1 MERLTLITIYKM
13 ESSKKMIN
21 EHMSNERTFLSWI
34 RTGIGIMVFG
44 FVIVKFSLF
53 VNQLPAS
60 FFQDSTI
67 PKNGFTIFLGI
78 GLVLTG
84 ALTILLSYFKYK
96 QTHKLLQKGEYL
108 YSTLL
113 LTILTV
119 VIFLMSIIIIA
130 YLIMAAYPF
139 NFQII

>member
-1 MERLTLITIYKM
+1 MDKNN
-13 ESSKKMIN
+13 KPMIN

-44 FVIVKFSLF
+44 FVLVKFSLV
-53 VNQLPAS
+53 VNQLPTS

-67 PKNGFTIFLGI
+67 PKNGFTIFIGI
-78 GLVLTG
+78 ALVFSG
-84 ALTILLSYFKYK
+84 AITILLSYWKYK
-96 QTHKLLQKGEYL
+96 QTHKLLQQGQYL

-113 LTILTV
+113 LTVLTV

-130 YLIMAAYPF
+130 YLIMAAYP
-139 NFQII
+139 IG

>member
-1 MERLTLITIYKM
+1 MDNKNNN
-13 ESSKKMIN
+13 MIN

-53 VNQLPAS
+53 VNQLPS
-60 FFQDSTI
+60 TFFKDSTI
-67 PKNGFTIFLGI
+67 PKNGLTIFIGI
-78 GLVLTG
+78 SLVLTG
-84 ALTILLSYFKYK
+84 AITILLSYWKYR
-96 QTHKLLQKGEYL
+96 QVHRLLQRGEYL
-108 YSTLL
+108 YSTML

-119 VIFLMSIIIIA
+119 VIFLMSIIIIT

-139 NFQII
+139 TFLEI

>member
-1 MERLTLITIYKM
+1 ME
-13 ESSKKMIN
+13 ENNKKMIN
-21 EHMSNERTFLSWI
+21 EHMFNERTFLSWI

-53 VNQLPAS
+53 VNQLPSALFHNS
-60 FFQDSTI
+60 NI
-67 PKNGFTIFLGI
+67 PKNGFTIIIGI
-78 GLVLTG
+78 ALVLTG
-84 ALTILLSYFKYK
+84 ALTIILSYWKYK

-119 VIFLMSIIIIA
+119 VIFLMSIVIIT
-130 YLIMAAYPF
+130 YLVIAAYPF
-139 NFQII
+139 NFSI

>member
-1 MERLTLITIYKM
+1 MDNKNNN
-13 ESSKKMIN
+13 MIN

-53 VNQLPAS
+53 VNQLPS
-60 FFQDSTI
+60 TFFKDSTI
-67 PKNGFTIFLGI
+67 PKNGLTIFIGI
-78 GLVLTG
+78 SLVLTG
-84 ALTILLSYFKYK
+84 AVTILLSYWKYR
-96 QTHKLLQKGEYL
+96 QVHKLLQRGEYL
-108 YSTLL
+108 YSTML

-119 VIFLMSIIIIA
+119 VIFLMSIIIIT

-139 NFQII
+139 TFLEI

>member
-1 MERLTLITIYKM
+1 MVDK
-13 ESSKKMIN
+13 KNNKMIN
-21 EHMSNERTFLSWI
+21 EQMSNERTFLSWI

-53 VNQLPAS
+53 VNQLPAT
-60 FFQDSTI
+60 FFKDSDI

-84 ALTILLSYFKYK
+84 ALTILLSYWKYK
-96 QTHKLLQKGEYL
+96 QTHKLLQQGEYL

-119 VIFLMSIIIIA
+119 VIFVMSIIIIA
-130 YLIMAAYPF
+130 YLIMAAYPLTF
-139 NFQII
+139 HM

>member
-1 MERLTLITIYKM
+1 MENN
-13 ESSKKMIN
+13 KKMIN
-21 EHMSNERTFLSWI
+21 EHMANERTFLSWV

-53 VNQLPAS
+53 VNQLPDS
-60 FFQDSTI
+60 FHESGI

-78 GLVLTG
+78 ALVLTG
-84 ALTILLSYFKYK
+84 ALTILLSYWKYK

-113 LTILTV
+113 LTVLTV
-119 VIFLMSIIIIA
+119 VIFVMSIIIIA

-139 NFQII
+139 PSE

>member
-1 MERLTLITIYKM
+1 M

-53 VNQLPAS
+53 VNQLPAN

-96 QTHKLLQKGEYL
+96 QTHKLIQKGEYL

-119 VIFLMSIIIIA
+119 AIFLMSIIIIA

>member
-1 MERLTLITIYKM
+1 MENN
-13 ESSKKMIN
+13 KKMIN
-21 EHMSNERTFLSWI
+21 EHMANERTFLSWV

-60 FFQDSTI
+60 FHDPSI

-78 GLVLTG
+78 ALVFTG
-84 ALTILLSYFKYK
+84 AITILLSYWKYRK
-96 QTHKLLQKGEYL
+96 THILLQKGEYL

-113 LTILTV
+113 LTVLTV
-119 VIFLMSIIIIA
+119 VIFVMSIIIIA

-139 NFQII
+139 PSE

>member
-1 MERLTLITIYKM
+1 
-13 ESSKKMIN
+13 MIN

-53 VNQLPAS
+53 VNQLPS
-60 FFQDSTI
+60 TFFKDSNI
-67 PKNGFTIFLGI
+67 PKNGLTIFIGI
-78 GLVLTG
+78 SLVLTG
-84 ALTILLSYFKYK
+84 AITILLSYCKYR
-96 QTHKLLQKGEYL
+96 QVHRLLQRGEYL
-108 YSTLL
+108 YSTML

-119 VIFLMSIIIIA
+119 VIFLMSIIIIT

-139 NFQII
+139 TFLEI

>member
-1 MERLTLITIYKM
+1 MEN
-13 ESSKKMIN
+13 SNKMIN

-119 VIFLMSIIIIA
+119 AIFLMSIIIIA

>member
-1 MERLTLITIYKM
+1 MVDKKN
-13 ESSKKMIN
+13 KKMIN
-21 EHMSNERTFLSWI
+21 EQMSNERTFLSWI

-53 VNQLPAS
+53 VNQLPAT
-60 FFQDSTI
+60 FFKDSDI

-84 ALTILLSYFKYK
+84 ALTILLSYWKYK
-96 QTHKLLQKGEYL
+96 QTHKLLQQGEYL

-119 VIFLMSIIIIA
+119 VIFVMSIIIIA
-130 YLIMAAYPF
+130 YLIMAAYPLTF
-139 NFQII
+139 HM

>member
-1 MERLTLITIYKM
+1 MDNN
-13 ESSKKMIN
+13 SKMIN

-53 VNQLPAS
+53 VNQLPAT
-60 FFQDSTI
+60 FFKDSTI
-67 PKNGFTIFLGI
+67 PKNGFTIFIGI
-78 GLVLTG
+78 ALVLTG
-84 ALTILLSYFKYK
+84 AITILLSYWKYK

-108 YSTLL
+108 YSTML

-139 NFQII
+139 TFHEV

>member
-1 MERLTLITIYKM
+1 
-13 ESSKKMIN
+13 MIN

-60 FFQDSTI
+60 FHNSAI
-67 PKNGFTIFLGI
+67 PQNGLTIFIGI
-78 GLVLTG
+78 ALVVTG
-84 ALTILLSYFKYK
+84 AIMILLSYWKYR
-96 QTHKLLQKGEYL
+96 QTHKLLQQGEYL

-113 LTILTV
+113 LTVLTV
-119 VIFLMSIIIIA
+119 VIFIMCIIIIT
-130 YLIMAAYPF
+130 YLIIAAYPGT
-139 NFQII
+139 

>member
-1 MERLTLITIYKM
+1 MDNKN
-13 ESSKKMIN
+13 KNMIN

-53 VNQLPAS
+53 VNQLPS
-60 FFQDSTI
+60 TFFKDSTI
-67 PKNGFTIFLGI
+67 PKNGLTIFIGI
-78 GLVLTG
+78 SLVLTG
-84 ALTILLSYFKYK
+84 AITILLSYWKYR
-96 QTHKLLQKGEYL
+96 QVHRLLQRGEYL
-108 YSTLL
+108 YSTML

-119 VIFLMSIIIIA
+119 VIFLMSIIIIT

-139 NFQII
+139 TFLEI

>member
-1 MERLTLITIYKM
+1 MERLTLINYKM
-13 ESSKKMIN
+13 ENSNKMIN

-96 QTHKLLQKGEYL
+96 QTHKLLQKGDYL

-119 VIFLMSIIIIA
+119 AIFLMSIIIIA

>member
-1 MERLTLITIYKM
+1 MENT
-13 ESSKKMIN
+13 KKMIN
-21 EHMSNERTFLSWI
+21 EHMANERTFLAWI

-60 FFQDSTI
+60 FHESGI

-78 GLVLTG
+78 ALVLTG
-84 ALTILLSYFKYK
+84 ALTILLSYWKYK
-96 QTHKLLQKGEYL
+96 QTHKLLKKGEYL

-113 LTILTV
+113 LSVLTV
-119 VIFLMSIIIIA
+119 VIFVMSITIIA
-130 YLIMAAYPF
+130 YLIMAAYPIPSEM
-139 NFQII
+139 N